1 VPDQHY
7 FDDFIVGQTFTS
19 PEYTVTAD
27 EIIAFGRQ
35 YDPQP
40 FHIDSDAAQ
49 HSVFGR
55 LVASG
60 WHTAA
65 MTMRMLID
73 SDVRPAGGSVGAGV
87 DSLQWRRPVVAGDV
101 LHLLIRVA
109 ELRPSRTKP
118 DRGVLTL
125 DVQTLNAAGEVVQ
138 TLVINSIVPRRAAAG
153 GAAAGA

>member
-1 VPDQHY
+1 MSLGCVPDQRY
-7 FDDFIVGQTFTS
+7 FDDLTIGQTFTS
-19 PEYTVTAD
+19 PEYRVTAD

-40 FHIDSDAAQ
+40 FHLDPEAAQ

-73 SDVRPAGGSVGAGV
+73 SDLRPAGGSVGAGV
-87 DSLQWRRPVVAGDV
+87 DLLQWRRPVVPGDV
-101 LHLLIRVA
+101 LHLAIRVA
-109 ELRPSRTKP
+109 QLRPSSTKP

-125 DVQTLNAAGEVVQ
+125 DVQTLNAEGDVVQ
-138 TLVINSIVPRRAAAG
+138 TLVINSILPRRAAG
-153 GAAAGA
+153 GA

>member
-1 VPDQHY
+1 MSEQNY
-7 FDDFIVGQTFTS
+7 FDDFTIGQTFTS
-19 PEYTVTAD
+19 PEYAVTAD

-40 FHIDSDAAQ
+40 FHIDPDAAPN
-49 HSVFGR
+49 SVFGQ

-87 DSLQWRRPVVAGDV
+87 DALQWRKPVVPGDV
-101 LHLLIRVA
+101 LHLVIRVA

-118 DRGVLTL
+118 DRGVLRL
-125 DVQTLNAAGEVVQ
+125 DVQTVNAAGDVVQ
-138 TLVINSIVPRRAAAG
+138 TLVINSIVPRRVAASA
-153 GAAAGA
+153 